1 MSMNKIGG
9 SESDPWC
16 SSLYII
22 GLIIGTAIRVVLFII
37 PIGIARRLEKILL
50 PDDPATDD
58 DNQSQQL

>member
-9 SESDPWC
+9 SESEPSY

-37 PIGIARRLEKILL
+37 PIGIARRLEEILL